1 MAKPIPDALQEAGER
16 RLAEW
21 GVESDAG
28 VEELARVVQRDSA
41 ADVAIAARLALV
53 PSGDSAELLQRLER
67 EAPDK
72 VVRKAAKRALYRLE
86 QRGIHPPASPPSAP
100 RPAALA
106 PAIEGYVSAVDGR
119 GDQLVW
125 LVKSQP
131 GGVAHLFA
139 VLNDPEGLREVA
151 LNTITRK
158 ALK

>member
-21 GVESDAG
+21 GVGSDAG

-72 VVRKAAKRALYRLE
+72 AVRKAAKRALYRLE

-106 PAIEGYVSAVDGR
+106 PAIEG
-119 GDQLVW
+119 
-125 LVKSQP
+125 
-131 GGVAHLFA
+131 
-139 VLNDPEGLREVA
+139 
-151 LNTITRK
+151 
-158 ALK
+158 